1 MVAPSQA
8 RTAPLSAG
16 FVSLAGLVALGGLL
30 ALAAPAR
37 AGAALDAIKARG
49 SIKCGVAAG
58 GTPGFMAPDSKG
70 DWQGFNTDICRA
82 IAVALFKDAKKV
94 EFVAT
99 TSANRFTSLQS
110 GEVDVLVNNVT
121 VTIVRDTQLGLNF
134 APTVFYDGQ
143 GFLVPK
149 KLGVEAASAL
159 NGATVCVL
167 PGTTTELNL
176 ADYFRKTGMNFTP
189 VVIESQDE
197 IRAAYFSGRCD
208 VMTNDRSALA
218 STRSLAPAPADHVVL
233 PDVIS
238 KEPLA
243 PTIRHGDEQWADV
256 VRWTVNTLIEAEEQG
271 ITAKN
276 VDQMTGSNDP
286 AVKRFLGATPGIGA
300 AIGLDDKW
308 SYNVV
313 KAMGNYAEIYER
325 HLGPNTPIGL
335 ARGVNALW
343 TKGGLLY
350 TPPFR

>member
-1 MVAPSQA
+1 MTRLPALLLAGAGLALSVVAPA
-8 RTAPLSAG
+8 
-16 FVSLAGLVALGGLL
+16 LAGAT
-30 ALAAPAR
+30 
-37 AGAALDAIKARG
+37 LDAVKARG
-49 SIKCGVAAG
+49 SLKCGVAAG

-70 DWQGFNTDICRA
+70 EWQGFNVDVCRA
-82 IAVALFKDAKKV
+82 VAVALFNDPKRV
-94 EFVAT
+94 EFVPV
-99 TSANRFTSLQS
+99 TSQSRFPALQS
-110 GEVDVLVNNVT
+110 GEVEVLVNNVT
-121 VTIVRDTQLGLNF
+121 NTIVRDTQLGFNF

-149 KLGVEAASAL
+149 KLGVEAASGL

-176 ADYFRKTGMNFTP
+176 ADYFRKTGMAFTP

-243 PTIRHGDEQWADV
+243 PTVRHGDEQWADV
-256 VRWTVNTLIEAEEQG
+256 VRWSVNALIEAEELG
-271 ITAKN
+271 ITARS
-276 VDQMTGSNDP
+276 VDQMSASNDP

-300 AIGLDDKW
+300 AIGLADKW
-308 SYNVV
+308 AYNVV
-313 KAMGNYAEIYER
+313 KALGNYAEVYER
-325 HLGPNTPIGL
+325 HLGPATPIGL
-335 ARGVNALW
+335 PRGVNALW
-343 TKGGLLY
+343 NKGGLLY